1 MYRVMSHFQM
11 QRAARLVIIISVVIL
26 FFDKGLDTQKPR
38 PVHLEL
44 ESESVKSYTLSS
56 SAKQA

>member
-1 MYRVMSHFQM
+1 M